1 MSHIYD
7 APTLRRSRSCG
18 RGGAR
23 TMFTQLPDST
33 QLASA
38 TEWLRAMGRERERER
53 ERERALLE
61 ETMRALTR
69 GAFAAHS

>member
-53 ERERALLE
+53 ERESSIREDDA
-61 ETMRALTR
+61 RPY
-69 GAFAAHS
+69 